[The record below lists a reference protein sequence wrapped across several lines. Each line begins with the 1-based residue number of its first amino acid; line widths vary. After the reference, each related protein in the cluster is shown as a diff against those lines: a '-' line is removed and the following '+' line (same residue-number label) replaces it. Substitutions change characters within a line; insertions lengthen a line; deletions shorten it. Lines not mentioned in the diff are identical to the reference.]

1 MLLHRGILSL
11 LLIVLALS
19 TPCASAIP
27 SAGLIQINLTLSTN
41 LTVLSDI
48 IDITVLKE
56 MEPTYQP
63 DTPSI
68 KGESTDRWENTGI
81 EEPSIW
87 SKEENGVIHTYK
99 AVIAPGITWTHALDA
114 AIAEGGHLATITSSE
129 ENDLVFSHIQSRS
142 YWSLCR
148 GNMFGPWIGGMHPSG
163 PHHAHTGWT
172 WVTGER
178 WEYTMWASE
187 EPNDYLG
194 EEDRLFF
201 YSGTCTPAP
210 TWGDH
215 RNDGD
220 GNVAYIIEW
229 EIPIY
234 PSRLALLPTNH
245 WIYGEKIPRN
255 PASSGLPEPSE
266 ELKGPLSL

>member
-1 MLLHRGILSL
+1 MFPRWGILSL
-11 LLIVLALS
+11 FFLVLLIS
-19 TPCASAIP
+19 TPYATAIP
-27 SAGLIQINLTLSTN
+27 SSGLIQINLTLSTN

-56 MEPTYQP
+56 MESSHQP
-63 DTPSI
+63 DSSSI
-68 KGESTDRWENTGI
+68 EDESVDQWENPNI
-81 EEPSIW
+81 EKSSIW
-87 SKEENGVIHTYK
+87 SREEHGVIHTYK
-99 AVIAPGITWTHALDA
+99 AVIAPGITWTHARDA
-114 AIAEGGHLATITSSE
+114 AIAEGGHLVTITSSK

-148 GNMFGPWIGGMHPSG
+148 GNMFGPWIGGFQPSG
-163 PHHAHTGWT
+163 YHHAHTGWT

-178 WEYTMWASE
+178 WDYSKWAIK

-201 YSGTCTPAP
+201 YSNTCAPAS

-234 PSRLALLPTNH
+234 PPCRDFLPTNH
-245 WIYGEKIPRN
+245 WIYGEKIL
-255 PASSGLPEPSE
+255 GKPEPS
-266 ELKGPLSL
+266 G